1 MQSNLKKQNSS
12 FDTKN
17 TANHIALIMDGNGRW
32 AELRGLPRSAGHKAG
47 LETVRRLL
55 SAAPELGVSMM
66 TLYAF
71 SVDNWKRPKTEI
83 ALLMGLLEHYL
94 QTEIAHLRDKNIRF
108 VMLGRRDRLPAKL
121 MKLIEDAEQRTA
133 DCTDFTLRLA
143 LDYSARESILAA
155 AKAVS
160 DNFSRDAF
168 SRAISGVNDICDV
181 DLLIRTSGEQR
192 LSDFLLWEC
201 AYAEFYFTDIFWPDF
216 SVADLGDAIAAY
228 QQRNRRFGGLQAASV
243 AGACS
248 VPA

>member
-1 MQSNLKKQNSS
+1 MQSNLEKQ
-12 FDTKN
+12 KN
-17 TANHIALIMDGNGRW
+17 ISASEKSVNHIALIMDGNGRW

-47 LETVRRLL
+47 LDTVRRLL
-55 SAAPELGVSMM
+55 SAAPGLGVSMM

-94 QTEIAHLRDKNIRF
+94 HTEVAQLQDQNIRF

-121 MKLIEDAEQRTA
+121 MRLIEDAEQRTA
-133 DCTDFTLRLA
+133 HCTDFTLRLA
-143 LDYSARESILAA
+143 LDYSARDSILAA

-201 AYAEFYFTDIFWPDF
+201 AYSEFYFTDIFWPDF
-216 SVADLGDAIAAY
+216 SVANLQDAIANY
-228 QQRNRRFGGLQAASV
+228 HQRNRRFGGIQA
-243 AGACS
+243 
-248 VPA
+248 VPMPQHGPIPA